1 MKVFQTGEIAIMNRL
16 TPQDITVLVGSNLVC
31 YPALCV
37 GVGGGVLATANVVPE
52 IPIRIYDCFM
62 QGNHIEALEL
72 QRALNPLAI

>member
-37 GVGGGVLATANVVPE
+37 GVAETANVVPE